1 MKWIFNIIFLPM
13 PELKSLLM
21 LLVIT
26 IVGAGVTLY
35 ISKKH
40 KDQIDVVVVSTT
52 DAVAPAASSTEPKA
66 PVTPTAPKPVATGTA
81 SATPKPPLTGPQ
93 GIAPSLTG
101 TLTAVDTGCFSDGVC
116 SATVAGK
123 KVVLLIGRYQG
134 KLGKIIGADSIGDLE
149 AHIGEQATVFA
160 GADADGNFTLLGNEM
175 FYLQVASSSKPVTTA
190 ACVIGG
196 CSAQLCGEKSDL
208 DGMVTS
214 CEYREEYACYKQTK
228 CERQTT
234 GKCGW
239 TETPELTMCL
249 KKAS

>member
-1 MKWIFNIIFLPM
+1 M

-26 IVGAGVTLY
+26 IVGAGATLY

-40 KDQIDVVVVSTT
+40 KDAVDVVIVSTT
-52 DAVAPAASSTEPKA
+52 DGISPVASSTDPKA
-66 PVTPTAPKPVATGTA
+66 LVIPTTPKPVTTGMA
-81 SATPKPPLTGPQ
+81 STTPKPPLTGPQ
-93 GIAPSLTG
+93 GITPSLIG

-123 KVVLLIGRYQG
+123 KVVLLVGRYQG

-160 GADADGNFTLLGNEM
+160 GSDADGNFTLLGNEM
-175 FYLQVASSSKPVTTA
+175 FYLKVASSSKPVTTA
-190 ACVIGG
+190 ACVVGG
-196 CSAQLCGEKSDL
+196 CSAQLCGEKGEM
-208 DGMVTS
+208 DGLVTT
-214 CEYREEYACYKQTK
+214 CEYRESYACYKQTK

-239 TETPELTMCL
+239 TDNAELAMCL
-249 KKAS
+249 KKSS